1 MNVFLHSGIGRVQF
15 TEEFYDLFQGG
26 VRGGVGE
33 EVRMAFLLLPFSQT
47 PSA

>member
-1 MNVFLHSGIGRVQF
+1 MNVFLPSGIGRVPF
-15 TEEFYDLFQGG
+15 TGELYDLFQGE
-26 VRGGVGE
+26 VRAGAGE